1 MSPSLPPARFIAG
14 AVCPAC
20 RAMDRIVLESL
31 EDGSRRRCVTC
42 GYTDTLSNRASAEPA
57 TRLTRR
63 RAGDTPAAPVR
74 IVDPARDADERQ
86 R

>member
-1 MSPSLPPARFIAG
+1 MEAH
-14 AVCPAC
+14 
-20 RAMDRIVLESL
+20 

-42 GYTDTLSNRASAEPA
+42 GYTDTLSNRAGAEPA

-63 RAGDTPAAPVR
+63 RGSDTPAAAVR
-74 IVDPARDADERQ
+74 IVDPARDQDVPQ